1 MSIVYVE
8 NSFFKECKKLLD
20 ASFVVEI
27 VVKKTMKKNLFIEK
41 HNYCHIAVEGKN
53 VCIIQRIN
61 TRNKY
66 RQ

>member
-20 ASFVVEI
+20 ANFVVEI

-53 VCIIQRIN
+53 VFII
-61 TRNKY
+61 
-66 RQ
+66 